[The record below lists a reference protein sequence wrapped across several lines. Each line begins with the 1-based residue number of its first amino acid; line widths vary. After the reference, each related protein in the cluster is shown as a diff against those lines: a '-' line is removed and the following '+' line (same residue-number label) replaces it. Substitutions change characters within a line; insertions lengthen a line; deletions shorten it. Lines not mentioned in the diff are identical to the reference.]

1 MPHLSAGHHGQ
12 GHSYGETSS
21 QSLLQVLAHRQ
32 KWIFGQFRK
41 DVDSFVSSRR
51 TGLTVV
57 DWEEVEEEE
66 VEEPEDFGRGNF
78 SMVLEMLL
86 PGAAGARSASLF
98 FRGFCC
104 LT

>member
-1 MPHLSAGHHGQ
+1 M
-12 GHSYGETSS
+12 
-21 QSLLQVLAHRQ
+21 
-32 KWIFGQFRK
+32 K

-66 VEEPEDFGRGNF
+66 EVEESEDFGRRNF

-86 PGAAGARSASLF
+86 PGAAGARYVGLLFRVSAA
-98 FRGFCC
+98 
-104 LT
+104 